1 MVKPRAKQLFV
12 CIDNDG
18 YLASLEKRKIYVAL
32 RDSDADQ
39 HGLLRIIDELGD
51 DYLYPKTLFRLI
63 ELPETVRK
71 AVLAAA

>member
-18 YLASLEKRKIYVAL
+18 YLASLEKRKIYVSL
-32 RDSDADQ
+32 RDSDADE
-39 HGLLRIIDELGD
+39 HGLLRIIDESGD
-51 DYLYPKTLFRLI
+51 DYLYPKALFRLI

>member
-1 MVKPRAKQLFV
+1 MVKPRTKQLFV

-32 RDSDADQ
+32 RDSDADE
-39 HGLLRIIDELGD
+39 HGLLRIIDESGD
-51 DYLYPKTLFRLI
+51 DYLYPKALFRLI

>member
-1 MVKPRAKQLFV
+1 MSRFEIATPT
-12 CIDNDG
+12 
-18 YLASLEKRKIYVAL
+18 
-32 RDSDADQ
+32 Q

-51 DYLYPKTLFRLI
+51 DYLYPKALFRLI